1 MKTMLFATSFLAL
14 LLLFQSCQER
24 TEEPI
29 EPVEFFGEAKCKLNG
44 DFWNGIA
51 TSIRPFPTSPD
62 KHSFEIFK
70 RTTSTHVNFSGFYL
84 ALGKF
89 ALCQTSTCTND
100 SLVLANLYHANGDL
114 LFDYYHIAEQ
124 DSIEN
129 FIEIT
134 AYDKTT
140 GDVGGNF
147 QAVFEVDTAYIL
159 ANGSTLF
166 GAPNTIFM
174 RNGSFSTKLIQ

>member
-1 MKTMLFATSFLAL
+1 VPRTNRRTYRARGIFWGSKMQVEWRFLEWHCYL
-14 LLLFQSCQER
+14 H
-24 TEEPI
+24 
-29 EPVEFFGEAKCKLNG
+29 
-44 DFWNGIA
+44 
-51 TSIRPFPTSPD
+51 PTFSNLTG